1 MNIFAMKP
9 RLLTLF
15 FAITSIFSFAQKE
28 PKQAPVPKANRQEQK
43 PYIKKA
49 EPKVKS
55 ASQTKPY
62 KKPND
67 MPVKEQPKPSI
78 KNPQAKKIDPK
89 YQKHTTNS
97 SEKKT
102 G

>member
-1 MNIFAMKP
+1 MKSV
-9 RLLTLF
+9 LF
-15 FAITSIFSFAQKE
+15 FIFFSLFTLPALAQKE

-67 MPVKEQPKPSI
+67 MPVKQQTKHSI
-78 KNPQAKKIDPK
+78 KNPQRKKIVPK